1 MAASSNIDLTK
12 NSVRKLIKDLME
24 MVPVPPTTT
33 TAGKARQWFGSQ
45 GGVQPV
51 AVKVWMRNS
60 LTQYS
65 LYNGSA
71 VTLTWGNAISYCDDI
86 DEELDEFL
94 ANPAPEEEP
103 DATAH
108 AWLNG
113 SYAGDFNPDF
123 VEWFNVRI
131 ITNVVVEI

>member
-1 MAASSNIDLTK
+1 MTANIDLTK
-12 NSVRKLIKDLME
+12 QSVRKLIYDLME
-24 MVPVPPTTT
+24 QVPVPPTTT

-45 GGVQPV
+45 GGVQPI

-65 LYNGSA
+65 LYNGGA
-71 VTLTWGNAISYCDDI
+71 VTLTWANAITYCNDI

-94 ANPAPEEEP
+94 ESPAPEEEP
-103 DATAH
+103 DTTAH
-108 AWLNG
+108 TWLSG
-113 SYAGDFNPDF
+113 STAGELDPNF